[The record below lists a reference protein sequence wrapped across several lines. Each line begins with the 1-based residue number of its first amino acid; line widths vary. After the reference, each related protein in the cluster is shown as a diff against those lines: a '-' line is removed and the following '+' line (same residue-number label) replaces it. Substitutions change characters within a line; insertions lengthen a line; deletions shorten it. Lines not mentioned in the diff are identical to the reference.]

1 MKGISKKARF
11 VAYAGIIGAL
21 YAVITLM
28 CAPIAYG
35 EINIRLS
42 EALCVLPF
50 FTPAAV
56 PGLFVGCLVVL
67 VGSLA
72 TLCGALGAYLLGRLP
87 IRHAMWLVPL
97 PEVVFNAIA
106 VPFVIKYGYGSD
118 YGLPILALSVL
129 IGQII
134 SCYFIGMPLMFA
146 LKKLKKKV
154 FSVSFIANARSALD
168 LESTERVKK

>member
-56 PGLFVGCLVVL
+56 PGLFVGCLVANLISIKGMIWADVL
-67 VGSLA
+67 FGSLA

-87 IRHAMWLVPL
+87 IKHAMWLVPL

-118 YGLPILALSVL
+118 YGIPILALSVL

-154 FSVSFIANARSALD
+154 FSV
-168 LESTERVKK
+168 